1 MAGIAVIWL
10 ALCMPLGAQGEN
22 IKKIEDSRQLI
33 EDWVKTQQ
41 IISKEENA
49 WRESKELI
57 EYRIDLF
64 KSEIEDLDKAITDAE
79 EAASDAERKRE
90 ELQLQSNSFKAAA
103 DVVDSVAGDYEI
115 RLRELTK
122 QFPKPLLVKIEP
134 LLSKM
139 PKNPR
144 QTSLTAGERMAVVIG
159 IVNEVHK
166 FNGAITLVSE
176 LIEVRPG
183 ETAEVKTLYFGL
195 GQAFFVDAKGE
206 HAGVKFPSPEG
217 WKKEDRNELAS
228 SISDSIAIYEGIK
241 PSDKFIELPIDIK

>member
-79 EAASDAERKRE
+79 E
-90 ELQLQSNSFKAAA
+90 
-103 DVVDSVAGDYEI
+103 
-115 RLRELTK
+115 
-122 QFPKPLLVKIEP
+122 
-134 LLSKM
+134 
-139 PKNPR
+139 PR
-144 QTSLTAGERMAVVIG
+144 
-159 IVNEVHK
+159 
-166 FNGAITLVSE
+166 
-176 LIEVRPG
+176 
-183 ETAEVKTLYFGL
+183 
-195 GQAFFVDAKGE
+195 
-206 HAGVKFPSPEG
+206 
-217 WKKEDRNELAS
+217 
-228 SISDSIAIYEGIK
+228 
-241 PSDKFIELPIDIK
+241 